1 MPGPSPSVAWW
12 AQRAP
17 ASSAAVLATG
27 TLSVGL
33 DLAGYEVLSR
43 IALGLACAAWLLFA
57 ADFTRRL
64 LRAGTRWRAYTRRPG
79 VLESVTTAALTTVAA
94 TAVLGTAFSAAGS
107 RALAVT
113 LLVLAVLLWPVPLVL
128 VPQGGQRR
136 RPGTVFARC
145 MATQGLAVL
154 GATLAAAESEA
165 WLAHAALVLFWLGL
179 VLYVLALVQFDV
191 RQVAEGTG
199 DHWLAGGALAL
210 SALAGALLISADS
223 ARLYLWNEDDR
234 DVLRTVTVVLLVLA
248 LVCYA
253 VLLAAEFLWPRPR
266 HDVRRWATVFTWA
279 KTGTAALAVAVALDV
294 SWLDGFGEALLWIAV
309 AAWLVAAAWTAASAR
324 SGVRPGRR
332 VRSRARR

>member
-17 ASSAAVLATG
+17 AASTAVLATG

-43 IALGLACAAWLLFA
+43 VALGLACAAWLLFA
-57 ADFTRRL
+57 ADFTLRL
-64 LRAGTRWRAYTRRPG
+64 LRAGARWRAYARRPG
-79 VLESVTTAALTTVAA
+79 VLDSVTTAALTTVAA
-94 TAVLGTAFSAAGS
+94 TAVLGTGFSAAGS
-107 RALAVT
+107 QSPAVT

-128 VPQGGQRR
+128 VPQGGERR
-136 RPGTVFARC
+136 KPGTVFARC

-154 GATLAAAESEA
+154 GATLAAAESAA

-179 VLYVLALVQFDV
+179 VLYVLALARFDV

-210 SALAGALLISADS
+210 SALAGARLITADS
-223 ARLYLWNEDDR
+223 ARLYLWNDDDR
-234 DVLRTVTVVLLVLA
+234 GVLRTATVVLLVLA
-248 LVCYA
+248 LVWDA
-253 VLLAAEFLWPRPR
+253 ALLAAEFVWPRPR
-266 HDVRRWATVFTWA
+266 HDARRWATVFTWA
-279 KTGTAALAVAVALDV
+279 KTGTAALAVAVALDG

-309 AAWLVAAAWTAASAR
+309 AAWLVAAVRTVASAR
-324 SGVRPGRR
+324 SGGRPDRR

>member
-17 ASSAAVLATG
+17 AASAAVLATG

-43 IALGLACAAWLLFA
+43 LTLGLACAAWLVFA
-57 ADFTRRL
+57 ADFTLRL
-64 LRAGTRWRAYTRRPG
+64 LRAGTRWRAYARRPG

-94 TAVLGTAFSAAGS
+94 TAVLGAAFSAAGAQ
-107 RALAVT
+107 ALAVT

-128 VPQGGQRR
+128 VPQGGERR

-154 GATLAAAESEA
+154 GATLAAAEPAA

-179 VLYVLALVQFDV
+179 VLYVLALVRFDV

-210 SALAGALLISADS
+210 SALAGARLLSADS
-223 ARLYLWNEDDR
+223 ARLYLWNVDDR

-248 LVCYA
+248 LFCYA
-253 VLLAAEFLWPRPR
+253 VLFAAEFVRPRPR
-266 HDVRRWATVFTWA
+266 RDVRRWATVFTWA

-309 AAWLVAAAWTAASAR
+309 AAWLVATAWTAASAR